1 MIAGTE
7 HIRTWIFDLD
17 NTLYP
22 PSAQL
27 FDLIDERMGQFLA
40 ARIGCDLEQARRI
53 QKSYFR
59 DHGTT
64 LAGMM
69 ANHGADPHEFLDF
82 VHDIPLDRL
91 RPDPQL
97 AAQLDALPGRKLV
110 FTNGDEDYARRVLKA
125 RGLDTVF
132 EAIFD
137 IHKAQYRPKPAP
149 ETYRSLCDALAID
162 PGTSLFAE
170 DMARNLRPAKAIGMT
185 TLWIDNGSELGNHDA
200 DHDGIDFVT
209 DDIAAWLAAGA

>member
-1 MIAGTE
+1 MIVGTE

-27 FDLIDERMGQFLA
+27 FDLIDERMGQYLSD
-40 ARIGCDLEQARRI
+40 RIGCDLEQARRI
-53 QKSYFR
+53 QKGYFR

-69 ANHGADPHEFLDF
+69 ANHGADPHDFLDF

-91 RPDPQL
+91 SPDPVL
-97 AAQLDALPGRKLV
+97 AARLAELPGRKLV

-125 RGLDTVF
+125 RGLDHVF
-132 EAIFD
+132 EAVFD
-137 IHKAQYRPKPAP
+137 IHKARYRPKPMP
-149 ETYRSLCDALAID
+149 ETYQVLCAELAID
-162 PGTSLFAE
+162 PDTSLFAE

-209 DDIAAWLAAGA
+209 DDIGAWLAGTA